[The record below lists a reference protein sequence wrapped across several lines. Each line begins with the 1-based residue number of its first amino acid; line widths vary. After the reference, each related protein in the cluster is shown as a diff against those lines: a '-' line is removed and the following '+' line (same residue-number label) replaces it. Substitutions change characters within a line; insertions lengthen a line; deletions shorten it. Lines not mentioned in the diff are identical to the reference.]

1 MAIYKRGRL
10 WWVRFTGPNGR
21 RVRESTGTE
30 DRQKAQQYHDQLKA
44 ELWRIHKLG
53 EKPRRTWQEAVVRWL
68 KEKDHKAD
76 RGKDVQKLRWMDQYL
91 GGLYLDE
98 ITRELVEGVGEA
110 KRGEAS
116 VSTANRYL
124 ALLRSILRAARDDWE
139 WIDRVPRVR
148 LLPEPRR
155 RVRYLT
161 RSEAARLLA
170 ELPPHLADLAAFTLA
185 TGLRQSNAT
194 ELRWDQVDRR
204 RGVAWIH
211 PDQSKS
217 RRAITVPLN
226 EDALAILARRWG
238 EHEVY
243 VFTYRGDPVARTST
257 KAWYAALKR
266 AGISDFRWHDL
277 RHTWAS
283 WHVQS
288 GTRLQELQELGGWST
303 HEMVLRYA
311 HLSADHLKTAASRIL
326 GTTLAHKDESTH
338 LKLVVSD

>member
-10 WWVRFTGPNGR
+10 WWVRFTAPGGQ
-21 RVRESTGTE
+21 RVRESTGTD

-68 KEKDHKAD
+68 QEKDHKANSY
-76 RGKDVQKLRWMDQYL
+76 KDVQQLRWMDQYL

-98 ITRELVEGVGEA
+98 ITREIVEKVGEG
-110 KRGEAS
+110 KRAEAS

-124 ALLRSILRAARDDWE
+124 ALLRAILRAARDDWE
-139 WIDRVPRVR
+139 WIDRAPRVR
-148 LLPEPRR
+148 LLPEARK

-161 RSEAARLLA
+161 RDQAARLLA

-185 TGLRQSNAT
+185 TGLRQSNASG
-194 ELRWDQVDRR
+194 LRWDQIDRS

-217 RRAITVPLN
+217 RKAIAVPLN
-226 EDALAILARRWG
+226 ADAMAVLERCSSG
-238 EHEVY
+238 HDVY
-243 VFTYRGDPVARTST
+243 VFTYQGAPVLRTST

-266 AGISDFRWHDL
+266 AGIRDFRV
-277 RHTWAS
+277 A
-283 WHVQS
+283 
-288 GTRLQELQELGGWST
+288 
-303 HEMVLRYA
+303 
-311 HLSADHLKTAASRIL
+311 
-326 GTTLAHKDESTH
+326 
-338 LKLVVSD
+338 